1 MRPPAKILVVQSKYF
16 GDAALMVPALR
27 ALREHWASAQI
38 HLLIPVAI
46 APLLEHLP
54 WINKV
59 WAIARERGKAAPGTT
74 WPVLR
79 ALRRELFDCAVDIG
93 GNDRGAILTRI
104 SGARDR
110 LGILK
115 PGGFFGRRLCFTRMR
130 ALPTHAIHE
139 SARLVDLLQAWG
151 VPPPGSMELE
161 LRSDPALADFAR
173 GLVPERPVICHLST
187 GMLKKEWPV
196 AAWAELARLST
207 DAGIEMLF
215 SSGVS
220 ARERELLAD
229 LKRLAPTAQP
239 LPALPDIRQFLA
251 VLHRARVFVSGDTG
265 PLHFAAGLGV
275 ATVALYGPS
284 SVAQW
289 APIGARHRLIQGTAC
304 TCPGAQG
311 HCSNHTPCMM
321 GISPLAVLKLLQTT
335 LATA

>member
-1 MRPPAKILVVQSKYF
+1 MWPPDKILVVQSKYF
-16 GDAALMVPALR
+16 GDAALLVPALR
-27 ALREHWASAQI
+27 ALREHWPAAQI
-38 HLLIPVAI
+38 HLLLPVEI

-59 WAIARERGKAAPGTT
+59 WAIARKRGKAAPGTT

-79 ALRRELFDCAVDIG
+79 ALRRERFDQAVDLG

-110 LGILK
+110 LGILN

-130 ALPTHAIHE
+130 ALPTDAMHE
-139 SARLVDLLQAWG
+139 SARLVDLLQAWD
-151 VPPPGSMELE
+151 VPSPSSMELE

-173 GLVPERPVICHLST
+173 DLVPGRPVICHLST
-187 GMLKKEWPV
+187 GMLKKEWPI
-196 AAWAELARLST
+196 AAWLGLARLSA
-207 DAGIEMLF
+207 DAGIEMIF

-220 ARERELLAD
+220 TRERELLAE
-229 LKRLAPTAQP
+229 LKRLVPEANTLAV
-239 LPALPDIRQFLA
+239 LPDIRQFLA
-251 VLHRARVFVSGDTG
+251 VLNRARVFVSGDTG

-289 APIGARHRLIQGTAC
+289 SPIGARHRLIQGTAC

-311 HCSNHTPCMM
+311 HCSSTTPCMA
-321 GISPLAVLKLLQTT
+321 GISPAAVFKLLQTT
-335 LATA
+335 PATD